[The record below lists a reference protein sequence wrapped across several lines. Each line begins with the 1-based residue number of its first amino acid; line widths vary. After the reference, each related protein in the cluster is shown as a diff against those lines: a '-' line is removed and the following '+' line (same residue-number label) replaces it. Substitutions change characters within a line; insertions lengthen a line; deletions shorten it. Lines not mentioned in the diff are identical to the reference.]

1 MKKKVSVLLLSAM
14 IIYTMCGYSSNAKIV
29 QKNDEKKEQ
38 VENLRVR
45 VNHGLRAVEAYEN
58 EVEEATAS
66 EPVLSM
72 EINEMILLQEP
83 YYPTDVIIAAEEN
96 QYELPGVIKSIP
108 YETYEEE
115 YISKV
120 YPPMEEHLT
129 KRGGVFYGPSGNEK
143 SYNLNMSGVVTIM
156 RNSGCSSEEYPY
168 WVREDGAKML
178 GDYVM
183 VAADLSVHP
192 RGSVIETSL
201 GTGLVCDL
209 CVGATYGDTVL
220 DIAVNW

>member
-1 MKKKVSVLLLSAM
+1 MRKKVSVLLLSAM

-29 QKNDEKKEQ
+29 QKTDEKKEQ

-45 VNHGLRAVEAYEN
+45 DLHGLRAVDTYEN

-66 EPVLSM
+66 DAVLSI
-72 EINEMILLQEP
+72 EINDYLLLEEP
-83 YYPTDVIIAAEEN
+83 YYPTEVIIAAEEN

-108 YETYEEE
+108 YEIYEEE
-115 YISKV
+115 YKPKV
-120 YPPMEEHLT
+120 NPPMEEHLT
-129 KRGGVFYGPSGNEK
+129 KRGGVFYGPSGKEK
-143 SYNLNMSGVVTIM
+143 YYNLNMSGVVTTM
-156 RNSGCSSEEYPY
+156 RNSGYSSEEYPY

-183 VAADLSVHP
+183 VAADLSVYP
-192 RGSVIETSL
+192 RGSIVETSL
-201 GTGLVCDL
+201 GTGLVCDK

-220 DIAVNW
+220 DLAVNW

>member
-29 QKNDEKKEQ
+29 QNNDAKKEQ

-58 EVEEATAS
+58 EVEEATVSDA
-66 EPVLSM
+66 VLSI
-72 EINEMILLQEP
+72 EINDCLLLKEP
-83 YYPTDVIIAAEEN
+83 YYPTEVIIAAEEN

-108 YETYEEE
+108 YEIYEEE
-115 YISKV
+115 YVPKV
-120 YPPMEEHLT
+120 NPPMEEHLT
-129 KRGGVFYGPSGNEK
+129 KRGGVFYGPSGKEK
-143 SYNLNMSGVVTIM
+143 YYNLNMSGVVTIM
-156 RNSGCSSEEYPY
+156 RNSGYSSEEYPY
-168 WVREDGAKML
+168 WVRADGVKML

-183 VAADLSVHP
+183 VAADLSVYP
-192 RGSVIETSL
+192 RGSIVETSL
-201 GTGLVCDL
+201 GTGLVCDK

-220 DIAVNW
+220 DLAVSW